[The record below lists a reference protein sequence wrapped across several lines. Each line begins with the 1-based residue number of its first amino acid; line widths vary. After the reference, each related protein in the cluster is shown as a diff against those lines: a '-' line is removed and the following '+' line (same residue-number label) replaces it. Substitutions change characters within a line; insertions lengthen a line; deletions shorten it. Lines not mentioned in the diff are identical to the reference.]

1 VRLRE
6 RLYSRMPK
14 EDHNV
19 ARLFFLVSGENPTL
33 PYSEVKSILEAEGF
47 QYKLL
52 EGLTQVLRVHA
63 DPSCVKHV
71 QSRSAMAR
79 VCGIEIFD
87 CKADYERIIAC
98 VEGSDVASFIGE
110 GESFAV
116 RIRRVRGSS
125 PEIDTLALE
134 RRIGEAILRQAKNAN
149 VNLRAPE
156 KTFFGILVNGQ
167 FLFGLKMAEI
177 RAGEFVE
184 RGTRKRVFFH
194 SATMPAKLARCMV
207 NLAQPKTGDLV
218 LDPFCGTGSFLVEGG
233 LMGCRLVGLDVMRS
247 MVEGSLRNLSLHGLE
262 PVGMAVA
269 DASHVP
275 LAKASVDCVATDP
288 PYGTSATTLGLDAR
302 DVFEG
307 FFSAIGDFLKK
318 GRRICLAA
326 PKRIHVN
333 EIGERSGFKHLESH
347 FIYIHRSLTREIAVF
362 ELS

>member
-1 VRLRE
+1 
-6 RLYSRMPK
+6 MPK
-14 EDHNV
+14 EDFNV

-33 PYSEVKSILEAEGF
+33 SYSEVKSILEAEGF
-47 QYKLL
+47 QYDLL
-52 EGLTQVLRVHA
+52 GGLTQILRVQA
-63 DPSCVKHV
+63 DSECVERV
-71 QSRSAMAR
+71 QSRSAMTR
-79 VCGIEIFD
+79 VCGIEIIN
-87 CKADYERIIAC
+87 CKADCQGILARVER
-98 VEGSDVASFIGE
+98 SDAASYLGE

-125 PEIDTLALE
+125 PKIDTLALE
-134 RRIGEAILRQAKNAN
+134 RMIGEVIHRQAKKAK
-149 VNLRAPE
+149 VNLRSPE
-156 KTFFGILVNGQ
+156 KTFFGILAEDR

-177 RAGEFVE
+177 KAGEFVE
-184 RGTRKRVFFH
+184 RGTRKRAFFH
-194 SATMPAKLARCMV
+194 SATMPAKMARCMV

-218 LDPFCGTGSFLVEGG
+218 LDPFCGTGSFLIEAG
-233 LMGCRLVGLDVMRS
+233 LIGCRLMGLDVMRS

-262 PVGMAVA
+262 PAGMIVA
-269 DASHVP
+269 DARHMP
-275 LAKASVDCVATDP
+275 LAEASVDCVATDP
-288 PYGTSATTLGLDAR
+288 PYGTSATTLGLDTR

-347 FIYIHRSLTREIAVF
+347 FIYIHRRLTREIAVF